1 MGRSETSTD
10 DEQPRSLDW
19 ADNVRLEPD
28 TPEPRRAGAAH
39 SAAGVAGSLRG
50 KRFGVL
56 AGAALIVALAGA
68 GVVAANAFGGADAPA
83 ASSGPGEKRLADLDA
98 EVKRR
103 TDALAELERR
113 HAAKEGALADATE
126 RLAKLEQRKQALE
139 REIAELVAP
148 VSGPD
153 AEREAQGGDPGKEAA
168 AAPSDPS
175 PPDEDVALREPTRT
189 ADGTPIEPA
198 AARADADAATQD
210 AVPVQES
217 GATRVFIHVRSAD
230 PAARERARAVADE
243 LRRRGVAVAE
253 IRGVRYPVRKDAV
266 RYFYDADRA
275 VVETLQQAV
284 REASAPG
291 DPTPQAQDFRAFR
304 APPRQGTLELWL
316 S

>member
-1 MGRSETSTD
+1 MGRSEASTD
-10 DEQPRSLDW
+10 LSDEQPRSLDW
-19 ADNVRLEPD
+19 ADDVRLEPD
-28 TPEPRRAGAAH
+28 RPEPRRADAAG
-39 SAAGVAGSLRG
+39 SAAPLRG
-50 KRFGVL
+50 RRFGVMT
-56 AGAALIVALAGA
+56 GAALIVALAGV
-68 GVVAANAFGGADAPA
+68 GVVAANAFGDAPAPA
-83 ASSGPGEKRLADLDA
+83 ASAGAGEKRLADLDA

-103 TDALAELERR
+103 SDALAELERK

-126 RLAKLEQRKQALE
+126 RLARLEERKQTLE

-153 AEREAQGGDPGKEAA
+153 AERDAQADPGKEAA

-175 PPDEDVALREPTRT
+175 PPDEDSELRAPTRT

-198 AARADADAATQD
+198 AAAGPDADAVARD
-210 AVPVQES
+210 AIPVQAGGE
-217 GATRVFIHVRSAD
+217 TRVFIHVRSAD

-291 DPTPQAQDFRAFR
+291 DPTPQAQDFRTFR